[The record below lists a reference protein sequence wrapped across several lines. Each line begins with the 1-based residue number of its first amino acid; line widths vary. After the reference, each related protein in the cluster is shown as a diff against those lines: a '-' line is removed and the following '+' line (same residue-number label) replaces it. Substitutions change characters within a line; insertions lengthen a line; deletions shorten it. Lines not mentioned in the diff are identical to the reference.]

1 MQGILN
7 RLGLGAKQ
15 TRIDPI
21 TILLQDAAHAL
32 HCAQARI
39 DQLTEALQ
47 EFVDL
52 SDGSRP
58 SGLPEVK
65 RVLSRAKSVLASRN
79 EAAGHPNAASL
90 PGHATRQ

>member
-1 MQGILN
+1 MLGILT
-7 RLGLGAKQ
+7 RLGLGARQ
-15 TRIDPI
+15 TRIDPT

-32 HCAQARI
+32 HSARTRI
-39 DQLTEALQ
+39 GELTEALQ

-65 RVLSRAKSVLASRN
+65 RVLARAQRVLANRD
-79 EAAGHPNAASL
+79 EAVADPNAASSL
-90 PGHATRQ
+90 GHATRQ